1 MLKIL
6 LKDKI
11 LNEKKIRE
19 SNEEAFLESLK
30 ISMNKFKSDVNGER
44 NERKNNLDKMISL
57 LQLVVD
63 GVDLKHEELV

>member
-1 MLKIL
+1 MIS

-30 ISMNKFKSDVNGER
+30 ISMNKSKSDVNGER
-44 NERKNNLDKMISL
+44 NERKNNLDKMN
-57 LQLVVD
+57 QLFR
-63 GVDLKHEELV
+63 K

>member
-1 MLKIL
+1 M
-6 LKDKI
+6 
-11 LNEKKIRE
+11 
-19 SNEEAFLESLK
+19 ESLK

-63 GVDLKHEELV
+63 GVDLKNEELV